1 MVKTLNELQT
11 AIVIYE
17 KEHLVNLYKRSSRS
31 IESHRKRCPKVAETA
46 NKQLV
51 YTEIVYCCIHG
62 GKKVQIRWQGST
74 TGSSVSILSYIIYI
88 YHIGQTRHKCNI
100 NVQLSLSRLI
110 IYQNVTT
117 ATVNSVR
124 WRHIAAAK
132 PRGQTT
138 ILYIA
143 KTQ

>member
-1 MVKTLNELQT
+1 MPE
-11 AIVIYE
+11 
-17 KEHLVNLYKRSSRS
+17 
-31 IESHRKRCPKVAETA
+31 
-46 NKQLV
+46 
-51 YTEIVYCCIHG
+51 
-62 GKKVQIRWQGST
+62 
-74 TGSSVSILSYIIYI
+74 
-88 YHIGQTRHKCNI
+88 
-100 NVQLSLSRLI
+100 

-117 ATVNSVR
+117 ATVNLVR